1 MNENMN
7 LIPKIEEIVCK
18 VFNITLEDLR
28 GNRKFRSH
36 TDEGVYYSTYC
47 MLSTTSP
54 SIDYQDTMIN
64 IIV

>member
-36 TDEGVYYSTYC
+36 TDARSVFSTYY

-64 IIV
+64 IIA

>member
-28 GNRKFRSH
+28 GNRKL
-36 TDEGVYYSTYC
+36 DLILMQGVYYSTYY
-47 MLSTTSP
+47 MLSTISP

>member
-36 TDEGVYYSTYC
+36 TDASSTYC

>member
-18 VFNITLEDLR
+18 VFNITLEILEEIENLDLILMQ
-28 GNRKFRSH
+28 
-36 TDEGVYYSTYC
+36 GVYYSTYY

-54 SIDYQDTMIN
+54 SIDYQDIMIN

>member
-7 LIPKIEEIVCK
+7 LIPKIEEIV
-18 VFNITLEDLR
+18 T
-28 GNRKFRSH
+28 
-36 TDEGVYYSTYC
+36 YY
-47 MLSTTSP
+47 MLSTTSL

>member
-28 GNRKFRSH
+28 GNRNL
-36 TDEGVYYSTYC
+36 DLILMQGVYYSTYC

>member
-18 VFNITLEDLR
+18 VFNITLEILEEIENLDLILMQ
-28 GNRKFRSH
+28 
-36 TDEGVYYSTYC
+36 GVYYSTYY

-64 IIV
+64 IIA

>member
-36 TDEGVYYSTYC
+36 LMQGVYYSTYY
-47 MLSTTSP
+47 MLNTISP